1 MTWLYI
7 LSKKDKKKESVKDE
21 DNYTEMQQV
30 EMTQILYN

>member
-7 LSKKDKKKESVKDE
+7 LSKKDQKKESVKDE

>member
-7 LSKKDKKKESVKDE
+7 LSKKDKKKKESVKGE

-30 EMTQILYN
+30 EMTQIL